1 MNLPSELISMDK
13 EQMKTDTSLFSGL
26 GLALIGTTCCALP
39 ITLVTL
45 GMGSAVV
52 SMASA
57 MPWLT
62 TLSQYKAII
71 FSLTTGVLIFSYWR
85 LHSIKA
91 CSLADKY
98 RLRWRKAVLWSSS
111 VILLLSLF
119 AAYVLLPITLWL
131 ERL

>member
-1 MNLPSELISMDK
+1 
-13 EQMKTDTSLFSGL
+13 MKTDTSLFSGL

-39 ITLVTL
+39 IALVTL
-45 GMGSAVV
+45 GMGGAVA
-52 SMASA
+52 SMVSA

-62 TLSQYKAII
+62 TLSQHKVII
-71 FSLTTGVLIFSYWR
+71 FSLTTAVLIFSYWR

-98 RLRWRKAVLWSSS
+98 RLRWQKAVLWSSS
-111 VILLLSLF
+111 AILLLSLF

>member
-1 MNLPSELISMDK
+1 MDK

-39 ITLVTL
+39 IALVTL

-52 SMASA
+52 SMVSA

-62 TLSQYKAII
+62 TLSQYKAIV
-71 FSLTTGVLIFSYWR
+71 FSLTTAVLIFSYWR
-85 LHSIKA
+85 LHRIKA

-98 RLRWRKAVLWSSS
+98 RLRWQKAVLWSSS
-111 VILLLSLF
+111 AILLLSLF
-119 AAYVLLPITLWL
+119 AAYVLLPITQWL